1 MTMNHEPP
9 PVDRLELVGS
19 CILLAAFL
27 FLALF
32 G

>member
-1 MTMNHEPP
+1 MQRETPP
-9 PVDRLELVGS
+9 PVDRLELIGS
-19 CILLAAFL
+19 CVLLAAFL